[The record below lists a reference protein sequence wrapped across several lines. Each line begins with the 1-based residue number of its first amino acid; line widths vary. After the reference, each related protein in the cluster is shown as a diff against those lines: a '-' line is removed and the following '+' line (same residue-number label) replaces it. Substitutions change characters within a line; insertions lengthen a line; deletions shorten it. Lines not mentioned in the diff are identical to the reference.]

1 MLRQFNEALEAERI
15 EKERMVT
22 GFEQQ
27 MNELNKVTVSL
38 GFTKLCNIWC
48 TRRVVITYLWSVSYM
63 ASCADCSVATIN
75 CDGACLTMHANQ
87 ILI

>member
-27 MNELNKVTVSL
+27 MNELNKVTVSV
-38 GFTKLCNIWC
+38 GFTK
-48 TRRVVITYLWSVSYM
+48 LWSVSYM
-63 ASCADCSVATIN
+63 ASCADYSVATIN
-75 CDGACLTMHANQ
+75 CDRWNLSYNAY
-87 ILI
+87 

>member
-27 MNELNKVTVSL
+27 MNALSKVFIKSS
-38 GFTKLCNIWC
+38 F
-48 TRRVVITYLWSVSYM
+48 
-63 ASCADCSVATIN
+63 
-75 CDGACLTMHANQ
+75 
-87 ILI
+87 

>member
-27 MNELNKVTVSL
+27 MNELNKVTVSV
-38 GFTKLCNIWC
+38 GFTKLC
-48 TRRVVITYLWSVSYM
+48 
-63 ASCADCSVATIN
+63 
-75 CDGACLTMHANQ
+75 TMVCVLHG
-87 ILI
+87 LMRGL